1 MALRNQSKNSKKKS
15 TNKKEEEKLEQV
27 QDEFAEDQEDVEE
40 GADELEE
47 ELAEDLSKPTEG
59 PDLTEPQVNVSA
71 AGDKEEQEKLE
82 EAAGV
87 EIVKPTPVKKEQ
99 QNVRVRPKRDFNTY
113 IGNQWYNF
121 KAGKVV
127 TVPANVKDILLKA
140 NELSPL

>member
-1 MALRNQSKNSKKKS
+1 MAGLRNQPKNTKKKN

-27 QDEFAEDQEDVEE
+27 QDEFAEDQEEVEE

-47 ELAEDLSKPTEG
+47 ELEKDLSNEG

-71 AGDKEEQEKLE
+71 AGDEEEQEKLE